1 MNPSVKMYSLLTTFF
16 EQLTYTESLKVVH
29 SAQYSSYT
37 WQSLLTKDYFK
48 LAVQKTS
55 ERNVKK
61 FFKNA
66 R

>member
-29 SAQYSSYT
+29 SAQYSSDT
-37 WQSLLTKDYFK
+37 WQSLLAKDYFK